1 MLFSMLNDFELSL
14 LEAEYADKYSF
25 CRRFRSGLPRW
36 NIGHVRYPH
45 VLQHWKHLPNRIR
58 KHHSLVSLLFVSIV
72 FPVWKISSISVA
84 LMHSSRVVIPIYVFY
99 WKGPVIRERS
109 KFAQT
114 LAADREAVGGRRV
127 SKADNL
133 PYPEV

>member
-1 MLFSMLNDFELSL
+1 MSVL
-14 LEAEYADKYSF
+14 LTH
-25 CRRFRSGLPRW
+25 
-36 NIGHVRYPH
+36 I
-45 VLQHWKHLPNRIR
+45 
-58 KHHSLVSLLFVSIV
+58 
-72 FPVWKISSISVA
+72 
-84 LMHSSRVVIPIYVFY
+84 SRVVIPIYVFY

>member
-1 MLFSMLNDFELSL
+1 MQKLS
-14 LEAEYADKYSF
+14 
-25 CRRFRSGLPRW
+25 
-36 NIGHVRYPH
+36 
-45 VLQHWKHLPNRIR
+45 
-58 KHHSLVSLLFVSIV
+58 
-72 FPVWKISSISVA
+72 
-84 LMHSSRVVIPIYVFY
+84 VVIPIYVFY
-99 WKGPVIRERS
+99 WKGPTIRERS